1 MDERKKAFITR
12 GAFRPVMARP
22 LYTMSATRETGAPW
36 RLARTL
42 PVAASE
48 RSPARDRSD
57 LGRSSPFFA
66 QTDPMRVSRWPS
78 RVGGWWGLVCRPYSV
93 RDECG
98 PGPRMVG
105 CLFTPRPRVTVYG
118 IASWGR
124 GATSRVTSDRQP
136 PESTSPVSVH
146 RADGIDVRPR
156 DPRARGVNRCGQA
169 EGQPSRGGNH

>member
-57 LGRSSPFFA
+57 LRRSSPFFA
-66 QTDPMRVSRWPS
+66 QTDPMRVSRCPS
-78 RVGGWWGLVCRPYSV
+78 RVGGRSV
-93 RDECG
+93 GQRS
-98 PGPRMVG
+98 PAV
-105 CLFTPRPRVTVYG
+105 
-118 IASWGR
+118 A
-124 GATSRVTSDRQP
+124 RQR
-136 PESTSPVSVH
+136 S
-146 RADGIDVRPR
+146 G
-156 DPRARGVNRCGQA
+156 
-169 EGQPSRGGNH
+169 